1 MLVETEKTSLRDE
14 SIDKVDP
21 MSGDGVT
28 EINDWFDDKSEEN
41 NLEIMEEEEGEVKR
55 PKKKKKG
62 KGVRVLVESLR
73 KNLPTA
79 ENPKLTLNLVMAPP
93 PIPVPKG
100 KKAHPMCADFYL
112 IA

>member
-1 MLVETEKTSLRDE
+1 MLVETKKTSLRDE

-28 EINDWFDDKSEEN
+28 EINDWFDNKSEEN

-62 KGVRVLVESLR
+62 EGVRVLVESLR

-79 ENPKLTLNLVMAPP
+79 ENLKLTLNLVMAPP